1 MECLLSSAKT
11 IRMIRSRMDDMA
23 VARAACM
30 THGRTKGVVYA
41 EMGCLHDSASCRLG
55 CLIYHHR
62 VENATS
68 SKRGRGC
75 CRVLWESRDYALI
88 AQMALHSV
96 VRGGSDL
103 CLGEYI
109 NLHARVVG
117 RVTGGL
123 DICWD
128 VYL

>member
-23 VARAACM
+23 VARTACM
-30 THGRTKGVVYA
+30 THGRKKGMVYA

-75 CRVLWESRDYALI
+75 CRVLWESRDYVLI
-88 AQMALHSV
+88 AQTKPLSL
-96 VRGGSDL
+96 S
-103 CLGEYI
+103 YS
-109 NLHARVVG
+109 
-117 RVTGGL
+117 RVTADMLASVGAPGTG
-123 DICWD
+123 
-128 VYL
+128 V